1 LTGLSGHNGR
11 GDVAATVCDGFLALA
26 DEWIAR
32 AVSDNATSWFRR
44 AIESVRGASDGNALA
59 AAIGIAPRR
68 VGKADLSL
76 TPNDRAQARALRR
89 GLDPSDWTID
99 QLARSALMVASYAG
113 DDAAFALHFDA
124 FCSTAEINE
133 LIALCRGLPVY
144 PAAERLEPRAREAVR
159 SGMKPVFE
167 AVAHRNPYPVEFFS
181 EDAWNQM
188 VVKAFFIGSRL
199 WPIQQLDERGNP
211 RLARMLVD
219 LAQER
224 WAAGL

>member
-1 LTGLSGHNGR
+1 MTGLSGHNGR

-124 FCSTAEINE
+124 FCSTAEMKFFPHCHEATQLAYLQHDSTLN
-133 LIALCRGLPVY
+133 Y
-144 PAAERLEPRAREAVR
+144 PNV
-159 SGMKPVFE
+159 GTI
-167 AVAHRNPYPVEFFS
+167 VAWLRCKY
-181 EDAWNQM
+181 
-188 VVKAFFIGSRL
+188 G
-199 WPIQQLDERGNP
+199 
-211 RLARMLVD
+211 
-219 LAQER
+219 
-224 WAAGL
+224 